1 MPELMW
7 PLGAV
12 VSTLLFGAWHEAA
25 NGNRRVAA
33 LLAGIGASGALATAV
48 ALLA

>member
-12 VSTLLFGAWHEAA
+12 VLTLLLGAWREAA
-25 NGNRRVAA
+25 NGNRRDAA
-33 LLAGIGASGALATAV
+33 LLAGFGASGALATAAV
-48 ALLA
+48 VWV

>member
-12 VSTLLFGAWHEAA
+12 VLTLLLGAWREAA
-25 NGNRRVAA
+25 NGNRRDAA
-33 LLAGIGASGALATAV
+33 LLAGFGASGALATAAAV
-48 ALLA
+48 WV

>member
-1 MPELMW
+1 MPELLL

-12 VSTLLFGAWHEAA
+12 VSTLLYAAWREAA
-25 NGNRRVAA
+25 NGNRRDAA
-33 LLAGIGASGALATAV
+33 LLAGLGASGALATAF